1 MPEITN
7 SDEFFSEYALLLNQS
22 IQGSTSVHLNG
33 TVLIVD
39 IKNPIKY
46 YHTTY
51 LLGTK
56 DFSNINTPKD
66 LLCKTLQEYIQ
77 VIMRNVLTLYGQE
90 VQDKIVS
97 EKD

>member
-1 MPEITN
+1 MPKITN
-7 SDEFFSEYALLLNQS
+7 LDGFFSEYAVLLNQS
-22 IQGSTSVHLNG
+22 VQGSTSVHLIG

-39 IKNPIKY
+39 IENPIKY

-56 DFSNINTPKD
+56 DFSSINTPKD
-66 LLCKTLQEYIQ
+66 LLCKTLQEYTQ
-77 VIMRNVLTLYGQE
+77 AIMSNVLTLYGQE

>member
-1 MPEITN
+1 MPKITN
-7 SDEFFSEYALLLNQS
+7 LDEFFSEYAVLLNQS
-22 IQGSTSVHLNG
+22 VQGSISVHLNG

-39 IKNPIKY
+39 IENPIKY

-56 DFSNINTPKD
+56 DFSSINTPKD
-66 LLCKTLQEYIQ
+66 LLCKTLQEYTQ
-77 VIMRNVLTLYGQE
+77 AIMSNVLTLYGQE

>member
-7 SDEFFSEYALLLNQS
+7 PDEFFSEYALLLNQS

-33 TVLIVD
+33 PVLIVD
-39 IKNPIKY
+39 IKNSIKY
-46 YHTTY
+46 YHTMY

-66 LLCKTLQEYIQ
+66 LLCKTLQEYTQ
-77 VIMRNVLTLYGQE
+77 AIMRNVLPLYGQE

>member
-1 MPEITN
+1 MPKITN
-7 SDEFFSEYALLLNQS
+7 LDEFFSEYAVLLNQS
-22 IQGSTSVHLNG
+22 VQGSTSVHLIG

-39 IKNPIKY
+39 IENPIKY

-56 DFSNINTPKD
+56 DFSSINTPKD
-66 LLCKTLQEYIQ
+66 LLYKTLQEYTQ
-77 VIMRNVLTLYGQE
+77 AIMSNVLTLYGQE

>member
-1 MPEITN
+1 MPKITN
-7 SDEFFSEYALLLNQS
+7 LDEFFSEYAVLLNQS
-22 IQGSTSVHLNG
+22 VQGSTSVHLNG

-39 IKNPIKY
+39 IENPIKY

-56 DFSNINTPKD
+56 DFSGINTPKD
-66 LLCKTLQEYIQ
+66 LLCKTLQEYTQ

>member
-7 SDEFFSEYALLLNQS
+7 PDEFFSEYALLLDKS
-22 IQGSTSVHLNG
+22 VQGSISVHLNG

-39 IKNPIKY
+39 IENPIKY
-46 YHTTY
+46 YHTMY
-51 LLGTK
+51 LLGAK

-66 LLCKTLQEYIQ
+66 LLCKTLQEYTQ
-77 VIMRNVLTLYGQE
+77 AIMHNVLTLYGQE

>member
-1 MPEITN
+1 MPKITN
-7 SDEFFSEYALLLNQS
+7 PDEFFSEYALLLNQL

-39 IKNPIKY
+39 IENPIKY

-51 LLGTK
+51 LLGAK

-66 LLCKTLQEYIQ
+66 LLCKTLQEYTQ
-77 VIMRNVLTLYGQE
+77 AIMRNVLTLYGKD

>member
-7 SDEFFSEYALLLNQS
+7 PDEFFSEYALLLNKS
-22 IQGSTSVHLNG
+22 VQGSTSVHLNG

-39 IKNPIKY
+39 IENPIKY

-51 LLGTK
+51 LLGAK

-66 LLCKTLQEYIQ
+66 LFCKTLQEYVQ

>member
-7 SDEFFSEYALLLNQS
+7 PDEFFSEYALLLNQS

-39 IKNPIKY
+39 IENSIKY

-66 LLCKTLQEYIQ
+66 LLCKTLQEYTQ
-77 VIMRNVLTLYGQE
+77 AIMRNVLTLYGKD

>member
-7 SDEFFSEYALLLNQS
+7 QDEFFSEYALLLNKS
-22 IQGSTSVHLNG
+22 VQGSSSVHLIG

-39 IKNPIKY
+39 IENPIKY

-56 DFSNINTPKD
+56 DFNNINTPKD
-66 LLCKTLQEYIQ
+66 LLCKTLQEYTQ

>member
-1 MPEITN
+1 MPKITN
-7 SDEFFSEYALLLNQS
+7 LDEFFSEYAVLLNQS
-22 IQGSTSVHLNG
+22 VQGSTSVHLNG

-39 IKNPIKY
+39 IENPIKY

-56 DFSNINTPKD
+56 DFSSINTPKD
-66 LLCKTLQEYIQ
+66 LLCKTLQEYTQ
-77 VIMRNVLTLYGQE
+77 AIMSNVLTLYGQE

>member
-1 MPEITN
+1 MPKITN
-7 SDEFFSEYALLLNQS
+7 LDEFFSEYAVLLNQS
-22 IQGSTSVHLNG
+22 VQGSTSVHLNG

-39 IKNPIKY
+39 IENPIKY

-56 DFSNINTPKD
+56 DFSSINTPKD
-66 LLCKTLQEYIQ
+66 LLCKTLQEYTQ

>member
-1 MPEITN
+1 MPKITN
-7 SDEFFSEYALLLNQS
+7 LDEFFSEYAVLLNQS
-22 IQGSTSVHLNG
+22 VQGSTSVHLIG

-39 IKNPIKY
+39 IENPIKY

-56 DFSNINTPKD
+56 DFSSINTPKD
-66 LLCKTLQEYIQ
+66 LLCKTLQEYTQ
-77 VIMRNVLTLYGQE
+77 AIMSNVLTLYGQE

>member
-1 MPEITN
+1 MPKITN
-7 SDEFFSEYALLLNQS
+7 LDEFFSEYAVLLNQS
-22 IQGSTSVHLNG
+22 VQGSTSVHLNG

-39 IKNPIKY
+39 IENPIKY

-56 DFSNINTPKD
+56 DFSSINTPKN
-66 LLCKTLQEYIQ
+66 LLCKTLQEYTQ
-77 VIMRNVLTLYGQE
+77 AIMSNVLTLYGQE

>member
-1 MPEITN
+1 MPEIN
-7 SDEFFSEYALLLNQS
+7 NPDEFYSEYALLLNQS

-39 IKNPIKY
+39 IENPIKY

-51 LLGTK
+51 LLGAK

-66 LLCKTLQEYIQ
+66 LLCKTLQEYTHAL
-77 VIMRNVLTLYGQE
+77 MHNVLTLYGQE
-90 VQDKIVS
+90 VQDNIVS
-97 EKD
+97 IKD

>member
-1 MPEITN
+1 MADITN
-7 SDEFFSEYALLLNQS
+7 PDEFFSEYALLLNKS
-22 IQGSTSVHLNG
+22 VQGSSSVRLID

-39 IKNPIKY
+39 IENPIKY

-66 LLCKTLQEYIQ
+66 LLCKTLQEYVQ

>member
-1 MPEITN
+1 MPKITN
-7 SDEFFSEYALLLNQS
+7 LDEFFSEYAVLLNLS
-22 IQGSTSVHLNG
+22 VQGSTSVHLNG

-39 IKNPIKY
+39 IENPIKY

-56 DFSNINTPKD
+56 DFSSINTPKD
-66 LLCKTLQEYIQ
+66 LLCKTLQEYTQ